1 VIRRISLL
9 ILLLAGGAV
18 AYPPGPQVLTFFSEV
33 DDSDQ
38 PYAIY
43 LPKSFDPA
51 KTYPL
56 VVSLHGAWSNHRLNL
71 KRVFGLGN
79 RDGESDAEA
88 TRYWPTIPPV
98 EFIVAAPY
106 ARGTMGYGLFAE
118 SDVWAM
124 LADVKRRFRIDE
136 DRVYLTGLS
145 MGGGGTLSLALAR
158 PDVFAAIAPV
168 CPAVL
173 GNERNKVMNA
183 LNLPSW
189 FHHGE
194 KDPVVNVSVSRDFV
208 FRLKYIGAPVE
219 YTEYPGVAHNS
230 WENAYRDGQIFAW
243 FAKHKRNR
251 YPTHVRFATDSYRYD
266 RAYWVRFTGFTP
278 GQGSLIDA
286 VFAAPNEINFLSD
299 NLNGVAFELTGH
311 PQYDAAK
318 PLLVR
323 ADGGELTIP
332 PGQPAAV
339 RKNEKGEWEVGAGT
353 PAPGEKE
360 PGFEGPIGAAFLGRH
375 LYVYGTRDNPDAAEL
390 RKRRQEAERAAN
402 WDSPNL
408 RLHYSPR
415 VVADKD
421 VRETD
426 LKEGSLI
433 LFGTAETNM
442 QIEAFGARAPLALK
456 AGVKD
461 HGLIF
466 VIPGEAP
473 GRYVVINSGL
483 PFTTTGGLTMPGFLP
498 LQPLVLGR
506 APDFALFKGAV
517 QNIVSAGRFDNQW
530 QIPAADKKKLRD
542 SGVVELR

>member
-1 VIRRISLL
+1 MRRFLSLC
-9 ILLLAGGAV
+9 LLLAASAQ

-38 PYAIY
+38 PYALY
-43 LPKSFDPA
+43 LPRTFDPQ

-79 RDGESDAEA
+79 QNGETDAEA
-88 TRYWPTIPPV
+88 TRYWPQLPDV

-124 LADVKRRFRIDE
+124 LDDVKRRFKIDE

-145 MGGGGTLSLALAR
+145 MGGGGTLSIALAR

-168 CPAVL
+168 CPASTN
-173 GNERNKVMNA
+173 NERNKIMNA

-189 FHHGE
+189 FHHGD
-194 KDPVVNVSVSRDFV
+194 KDPLVNVSVSRDLV

-230 WENAYRDGQIFAW
+230 WENAYKNAQIFPW

-251 YPTHVRFATDSYRYD
+251 FPSHVRYATDSYRYNG
-266 RAYWVRFTGFTP
+266 AYWLRFTRLTP
-278 GQGSLIDA
+278 GQGAIVDA
-286 VFAAPNEINFLSD
+286 VFVASNEINFLSD
-299 NLNGVAFELTGH
+299 NLDGIEFSLQGH
-311 PQYDAAK
+311 PSYDPAK

-323 ADGGELTIP
+323 ADGGEFTIP
-332 PGQPAAV
+332 AGQPLAAC
-339 RKNEKGEWEVGAGT
+339 RNAQGQWEAG
-353 PAPGEKE
+353 PASPPDGQKE
-360 PGFEGPIGAAFLGRH
+360 PGFEGPIGAAFAGRH
-375 LYVYGTRDNPDAAEL
+375 VYVYGTKDNPDAAEL
-390 RKRRQEAERAAN
+390 RRRRQEAERAAD
-402 WDSPNL
+402 WDAPGM
-408 RLHYSPR
+408 RLHYNPR
-415 VVADKD
+415 VIADKD
-421 VRETD
+421 VRESD
-426 LKEGSLI
+426 AKDGSLI
-433 LFGTAETNM
+433 LFGNAETNM
-442 QIEAFGARAPLALK
+442 QIEAYGARSPIALK
-456 AGVKD
+456 PGVKD
-461 HGLIF
+461 HGLI
-466 VIPGEAP
+466 VIVPGEAP
-473 GRYVVINSGL
+473 GRYIVINSGL
-483 PFTTTGGLTMPGFLP
+483 PFNTTGGMTIPGFLAT
-498 LQPLVLGR
+498 QPLVLGR

-530 QIPAADKKKLRD
+530 QVPAAEKQKLRD